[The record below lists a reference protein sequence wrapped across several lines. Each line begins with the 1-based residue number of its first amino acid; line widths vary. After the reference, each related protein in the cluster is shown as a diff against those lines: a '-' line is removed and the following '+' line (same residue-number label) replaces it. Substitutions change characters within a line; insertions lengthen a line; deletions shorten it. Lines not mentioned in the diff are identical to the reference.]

1 MFAGGFD
8 PGRFLA
14 QYWQRK
20 PLLIRQALPGL
31 ADPVSPEELAGL
43 ACESFVESRLVSCTG
58 DDWRMRNGPF
68 RERDFLK
75 LPERDWTL
83 LVQAVDQWLPEVR
96 ALLRHV
102 DFLPSWRVDDVM
114 ISYATPGGGV
124 GPHFDYYDVFLVQG
138 LGSRVWKLGQ
148 WCTAADE
155 LRSESGLKLL
165 RHFETRAEYTLHPGD
180 VLYVPPG
187 LAHWGTSIDNSLCYS
202 LGFRAPSVAELLMDY
217 SVEQASLLPPDL
229 RYRDPKLTPAAV
241 AGEVSSAASDAAWRL
256 LRAALDD
263 REAFATWF
271 ASRMSEGRL
280 SDTLEPPRRIP
291 PLPQGQAQYRL
302 RPAARLVWRAT
313 DAGLQV
319 HCAGESL
326 ELADSRALRSLLQ
339 SLAPANGA
347 AGAAAFGRN
356 AGCRELW
363 HWLQSGGCL
372 EKA

>member
-1 MFAGGFD
+1 
-8 PGRFLA
+8 
-14 QYWQRK
+14 
-20 PLLIRQALPGL
+20 
-31 ADPVSPEELAGL
+31 ADPLSPEELAGL
-43 ACESFVESRLVSCTG
+43 ACESFVESRLVSRSN

-96 ALLRHV
+96 KLLRHV

-217 SVEQASLLPPDL
+217 SVEQ
-229 RYRDPKLTPAAV
+229 
-241 AGEVSSAASDAAWRL
+241 
-256 LRAALDD
+256 
-263 REAFATWF
+263 
-271 ASRMSEGRL
+271 
-280 SDTLEPPRRIP
+280 
-291 PLPQGQAQYRL
+291 
-302 RPAARLVWRAT
+302 
-313 DAGLQV
+313 
-319 HCAGESL
+319 
-326 ELADSRALRSLLQ
+326 
-339 SLAPANGA
+339 
-347 AGAAAFGRN
+347 
-356 AGCRELW
+356 
-363 HWLQSGGCL
+363 
-372 EKA
+372 